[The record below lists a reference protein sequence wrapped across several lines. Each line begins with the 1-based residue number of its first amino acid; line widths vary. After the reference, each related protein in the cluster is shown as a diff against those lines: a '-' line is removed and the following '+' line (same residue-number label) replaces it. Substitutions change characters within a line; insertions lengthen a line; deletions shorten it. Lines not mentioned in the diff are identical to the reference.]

1 MQPRSRKDDVFV
13 KLIVF
18 YRLKRK
24 NFWINKRHN
33 RTFKIK
39 VVLPSLLSEILLTAA
54 AIRKQSL
61 LHEDEIVQYL

>member
-1 MQPRSRKDDVFV
+1 M
-13 KLIVF
+13 
-18 YRLKRK
+18 
-24 NFWINKRHN
+24 HN

-39 VVLPSLLSEILLTAA
+39 VVLPSLLSKILLTAA